1 MQIQN
6 VKILKKIR
14 LSENEWRYD
23 FYAPDICREAH
34 PGQFIMVSCSQGTDL
49 FLRRPISIHNC
60 RENVLSLMFLVVG
73 EGTRRLAALQEGDQ
87 VDLMGP
93 LGHGFDLDIEHA
105 HVTLVGGGVG
115 KAPLAWLADALLA
128 RGNDVTL
135 IIGGRGKAQ
144 LHGLERFENTAR
156 VRVCYATEDGSL
168 GRKGFV
174 NAWFDDDFATDRIY
188 SCGPTPMMRVV
199 KDFAQSRDIP
209 CQLSLEERM
218 GCGIGVCLGCT
229 VKPADPAAVH
239 YLKVCKDGPVFWAQ
253 EVDLS

>member
-6 VKILKKIR
+6 VKILKKRR
-14 LSENEWRYD
+14 LSENEWRFD
-23 FYAPDICREAH
+23 LHAPDICREAH
-34 PGQFIMVSCSQGTDL
+34 PGQFVMVSCSKGTDL

-60 RENVLSLMFLVVG
+60 QDDTLSLMFVAVG
-73 EGTRRLAALQEGDQ
+73 EGTRRLATLEEGDE

-93 LGHGFDLDIEHA
+93 LGNGFDLDIA
-105 HVTLVGGGVG
+105 NARVTLVGGGVG
-115 KAPLAWLADALLA
+115 KAPLAWLADALRA
-128 RGNDVTL
+128 HNNEVTL

-144 LHGLERFENTAR
+144 LHGLEHFENMAG
-156 VRVCYATEDGSL
+156 VHVCYATEDGSV

-174 NAWFDDDFATDRIY
+174 NAWFDDEFHADRIY

-199 KDFAQSRDIP
+199 KNFAQSRGIP

-218 GCGIGVCLGCT
+218 ACGIGVCLGCT
-229 VKPADPAAVH
+229 VKPANPRDVH